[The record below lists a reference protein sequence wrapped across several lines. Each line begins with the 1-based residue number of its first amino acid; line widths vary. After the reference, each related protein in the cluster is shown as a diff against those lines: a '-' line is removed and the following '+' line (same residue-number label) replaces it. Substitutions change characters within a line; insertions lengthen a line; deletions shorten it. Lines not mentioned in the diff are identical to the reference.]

1 MSNVSASSRPNRL
14 LSSDNASFPNDIS
27 LPSNAVFVL
36 FGAQGDL
43 AWRLVCPAL
52 FDLHRKRQ
60 LPEGFRLIGIG
71 RDINTPQL
79 TARLRDGV
87 ERFAR
92 SGEFSV
98 SDWESFSRCI
108 QAHSMDLDDEAAYP
122 TLKRELHDGVPH
134 AEALVFYLAIP
145 PGLIASIANGLARAG
160 LARDRRRVRIV
171 VEKPLGHDLESFK
184 CINETL
190 TEHFHEHQIYRMDHF
205 LGKETVQNILALR
218 FANPIFE
225 PIWNRRYIDHVTVT
239 VAETLGV
246 EHRAGYYE
254 QAGALR
260 DMVQNHL
267 LQLMCLIAME
277 PPVVYDAEDIRNKKL
292 DVLRA
297 CRRIPADQVSNYA
310 VRGQYDS
317 GWIEGVSVPGY
328 REEAGVAPDS
338 NSETYAAVKLLVDN
352 WRWQGVPFYL
362 RTGKRLSQ
370 SASEISVRFR
380 DVPHNAFPAVSGLN
394 GEPVRLV
401 IQIQPQQGVILK
413 FMAKEP
419 GSPLRLRPV
428 DMRFSYNE
436 AFAAPSPGAY
446 ETLLYDVLIG
456 DATLFMRS
464 DQVEA
469 AWELL
474 QPVLDAWSRNPAA
487 DFPNYRA
494 GSWGPEAAERLVAAD
509 GHAWLTPSYWLPR
522 PCEDEK

>member
-1 MSNVSASSRPNRL
+1 MPQTKSL
-14 LSSDNASFPNDIS
+14 S
-27 LPSNAVFVL
+27 LPENAVFVL
-36 FGAQGDL
+36 FGALGDL

-52 FDLHRKRQ
+52 FDLHRKQQ
-60 LPEGFRLIGIG
+60 LPVGFKLIGVG
-71 RDINTPQL
+71 RDITTRSL
-79 TARLRDGV
+79 IARLREGATQ
-87 ERFAR
+87 F
-92 SGEFSV
+92 V
-98 SDWESFSRCI
+98 SDGNFTNQEWEAFSNCI
-108 QAHSMDLDDEAAYP
+108 HSYSMDINDNSAYMG
-122 TLKRELHDGVPH
+122 LKALLHDTDNVRP
-134 AEALVFYLAIP
+134 EAMVFYLAIP
-145 PGLIASIANGLARAG
+145 PGLIAPVTKGLAKAA
-160 LARDRRRVRIV
+160 LTRDRRRARIV
-171 VEKPLGHDLESFK
+171 VEKPLGHDLASFK
-184 CINETL
+184 QINDTL
-190 TEHFHEHQIYRMDHF
+190 TEHFNEQQIYRMDHF

-254 QAGALR
+254 HAGALR
-260 DMVQNHL
+260 DMIQNHL

-277 PPVVYDAEDIRNKKL
+277 PPVAYDAEDIRNKKL

-297 CRRIPADQVSNYA
+297 CRRIPEDEVPSFA
-310 VRGQYDS
+310 VRGQYDK
-317 GWIEGVSVPGY
+317 GWIEGVSVAGY
-328 REEAGVAPDS
+328 REEVDVAETS
-338 NSETYAAVKLLVDN
+338 NIETYAAVKLWVDN

-370 SASEISVRFR
+370 TASEISVRFR
-380 DVPHNAFPAVSGLN
+380 DVPHNAFPAVTGLN
-394 GEPVRLV
+394 TEPVRLV

-428 DMRFSYNE
+428 DMRFAYSE
-436 AFAAPSPGAY
+436 AFDKVSPGAY
-446 ETLLYDVLIG
+446 ETLLHDVLIG

-474 QPVLDAWSRNPAA
+474 QPVLDAWSNNPAS

-494 GSWGPEAAERLVAAD
+494 GSWGPEAAERLVAGD

-522 PCEDEK
+522 GCKEEE